1 MKREEI
7 VSWSDICEVAMI
19 QQRIIQLQ
27 EKALENLLPSAI
39 MTRETEDAIKE
50 AEHLKK
56 TKYWEI

>member
-7 VSWSDICEVAMI
+7 VSWSDICEIAMI

>member
-1 MKREEI
+1 MKKEEI
-7 VSWSDICEVAMI
+7 VSWSDICEIAMI

-50 AEHLKK
+50 AKPLKK
-56 TKYWEI
+56 TKSWEI

>member
-19 QQRIIQLQ
+19 QQKIIQLQ
-27 EKALENLLPSAI
+27 EKALADLLPSAI
-39 MTRETEDAIKE
+39 MSRETEDAIKE

>member
-1 MKREEI
+1 MKKEEI
-7 VSWSDICEVAMI
+7 VSWSDICEIAMI

>member
-1 MKREEI
+1 MKKEEI
-7 VSWSDICEVAMI
+7 VSWSDICEIAMI

-50 AEHLKK
+50 AKHLKK